1 MSCQL
6 PVVGARPCSAGGC
19 PLIVYGALDK
29 QANNPATLPAVAH
42 FSVPDLYKAIA
53 GSQKRAGSYVR
64 DPDGELTPLV

>member
-1 MSCQL
+1 M
-6 PVVGARPCSAGGC
+6 
-19 PLIVYGALDK
+19 LIVYGALDK
-29 QANNPATLPAVAH
+29 QANSPATLPAVAH